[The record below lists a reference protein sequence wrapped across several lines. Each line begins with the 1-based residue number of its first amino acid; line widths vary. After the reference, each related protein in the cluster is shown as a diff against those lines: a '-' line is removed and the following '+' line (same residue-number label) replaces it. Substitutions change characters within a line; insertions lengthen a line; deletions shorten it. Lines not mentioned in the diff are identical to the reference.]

1 MNKKKQL
8 AKNTLII
15 FLGKVCTQ
23 LISFF
28 LIPLYTS
35 YLATNEY
42 GIVDFVQTYVTLL
55 VPIITMELE
64 MSIFRFLVDARGK
77 DKDTKTLMSNNY
89 YILSISLVL
98 FSILYWIVC
107 LFWKFDYQFIIWID
121 IIICLLSGN
130 LLQVTRG
137 FGKTLDFSI
146 SCIITGVM
154 TIVSNIV

>member
-28 LIPLYTS
+28 LIPLYTA
-35 YLATNEY
+35 YLATEEY

-64 MSIFRFLVDARGK
+64 MSIFRYLVDSRTDSK
-77 DKDTKTLMSNNY
+77 NTKKLLSNNFVY
-89 YILSISLVL
+89 L
-98 FSILYWIVC
+98 
-107 LFWKFDYQFIIWID
+107 
-121 IIICLLSGN
+121 
-130 LLQVTRG
+130 
-137 FGKTLDFSI
+137 
-146 SCIITGVM
+146 
-154 TIVSNIV
+154 